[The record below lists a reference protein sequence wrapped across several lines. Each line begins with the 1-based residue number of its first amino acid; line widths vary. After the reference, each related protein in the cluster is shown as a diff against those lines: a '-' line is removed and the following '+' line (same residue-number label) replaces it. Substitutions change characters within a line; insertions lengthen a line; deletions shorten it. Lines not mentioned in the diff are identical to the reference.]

1 MNLLVLYSMP
11 INKDMTNKF
20 GICPSTGHLSV
31 LFPEKEAERT
41 PSNKIFLAIVLQGG
55 AMIEIDGK
63 NHLIYT
69 GTLIYL
75 YPNHLVR
82 QISHTE
88 DLLLEYLWFEFEF
101 LSDFPLLL
109 KADISEYVGKNPCL
123 QLKDKER
130 QLVKKYYDL
139 IAERYQESNEYIA
152 ITKGL
157 LFSFILEISRL
168 YSGKNV
174 SVSNTRQDE
183 LTDHFFFLLHQH
195 YKKERSVSFYADKL
209 YISDKY
215 LMRVLKKSTGQ
226 TFHFWVI
233 EFIMR
238 EAKLVLRSTTISITE
253 ISEKLNYPNP
263 SFFSRVFHQYVGMT
277 PKEFRNQ

>member
-1 MNLLVLYSMP
+1 
-11 INKDMTNKF
+11 MTNKF

-109 KADISEYVGKNPCL
+109 KA
-123 QLKDKER
+123 
-130 QLVKKYYDL
+130 L
-139 IAERYQESNEYIA
+139 IASGRKA
-152 ITKGL
+152 
-157 LFSFILEISRL
+157 L
-168 YSGKNV
+168 YSFRANKLALIGV
-174 SVSNTRQDE
+174 IAS
-183 LTDHFFFLLHQH
+183 
-195 YKKERSVSFYADKL
+195 SF
-209 YISDKY
+209 S
-215 LMRVLKKSTGQ
+215 
-226 TFHFWVI
+226 
-233 EFIMR
+233 
-238 EAKLVLRSTTISITE
+238 
-253 ISEKLNYPNP
+253 
-263 SFFSRVFHQYVGMT
+263 
-277 PKEFRNQ
+277 

>member
-123 QLKDKER
+123 QLKDKR
-130 QLVKKYYDL
+130 G
-139 IAERYQESNEYIA
+139 N
-152 ITKGL
+152 
-157 LFSFILEISRL
+157 
-168 YSGKNV
+168 
-174 SVSNTRQDE
+174 
-183 LTDHFFFLLHQH
+183 
-195 YKKERSVSFYADKL
+195 
-209 YISDKY
+209 
-215 LMRVLKKSTGQ
+215 
-226 TFHFWVI
+226 W
-233 EFIMR
+233 
-238 EAKLVLRSTTISITE
+238 
-253 ISEKLNYPNP
+253 
-263 SFFSRVFHQYVGMT
+263 
-277 PKEFRNQ
+277 

>member
-1 MNLLVLYSMP
+1 
-11 INKDMTNKF
+11 MTNLF

-41 PSNKIFLAIVLQGG
+41 PQNKVFPVIVLQGG
-55 AMIEIDGK
+55 AMVEIDGK
-63 NHLIYT
+63 THLIHA
-69 GTLIYL
+69 GTFLYL

-82 QISHTE
+82 QISRTE
-88 DLLLEYLWFEFEF
+88 DLLFEYLWFDFDF

-123 QLKDKER
+123 QLDEKDSR
-130 QLVKKYYDL
+130 LVKKYYDL

-168 YSGKNV
+168 YSGENI
-174 SVSNTRQDE
+174 SVSHTRQDE
-183 LTDHFFFLLHQH
+183 LTDRFFFLLHRH
-195 YKKERSVSFYADKL
+195 YKEERSVSFYADKL

-233 EFIMR
+233 DFVMR
-238 EAKLVLRSTTISITE
+238 EAKLLLRSTTLSITE
-253 ISEKLNYPNP
+253 ISERLNYPNS
-263 SFFSRVFHQYVGMT
+263 SFFSRVFRLYAGMS
-277 PKEFRNQ
+277 PKEFRHQTLSDKS

>member
-1 MNLLVLYSMP
+1 MP

-152 ITKGL
+152 ITKDCCFP
-157 LFSFILEISRL
+157 LFLKSAGYIPVKMCRYQI
-168 YSGKNV
+168 
-174 SVSNTRQDE
+174 
-183 LTDHFFFLLHQH
+183 H
-195 YKKERSVSFYADKL
+195 DK
-209 YISDKY
+209 
-215 LMRVLKKSTGQ
+215 T
-226 TFHFWVI
+226 
-233 EFIMR
+233 
-238 EAKLVLRSTTISITE
+238 
-253 ISEKLNYPNP
+253 N
-263 SFFSRVFHQYVGMT
+263 
-277 PKEFRNQ
+277 

>member
-1 MNLLVLYSMP
+1 
-11 INKDMTNKF
+11 MTNKF

-238 EAKLVLRSTTISITE
+238 EAKLLLRSTTISITE

-263 SFFSRVFHQYVGMT
+263 SIFSRVFHQYVGMT

>member
-139 IAERYQESNEYIA
+139 IAERIRKAMSTLPLPKDCCFPLFLKSAGYIPVKMCRYQI
-152 ITKGL
+152 
-157 LFSFILEISRL
+157 
-168 YSGKNV
+168 
-174 SVSNTRQDE
+174 
-183 LTDHFFFLLHQH
+183 H
-195 YKKERSVSFYADKL
+195 DK
-209 YISDKY
+209 
-215 LMRVLKKSTGQ
+215 T
-226 TFHFWVI
+226 
-233 EFIMR
+233 
-238 EAKLVLRSTTISITE
+238 
-253 ISEKLNYPNP
+253 N
-263 SFFSRVFHQYVGMT
+263 
-277 PKEFRNQ
+277 

>member
-11 INKDMTNKF
+11 NKF

-101 LSDFPLLL
+101 LSDFL
-109 KADISEYVGKNPCL
+109 
-123 QLKDKER
+123 
-130 QLVKKYYDL
+130 YY
-139 IAERYQESNEYIA
+139 
-152 ITKGL
+152 
-157 LFSFILEISRL
+157 
-168 YSGKNV
+168 
-174 SVSNTRQDE
+174 
-183 LTDHFFFLLHQH
+183 
-195 YKKERSVSFYADKL
+195 
-209 YISDKY
+209 
-215 LMRVLKKSTGQ
+215 
-226 TFHFWVI
+226 
-233 EFIMR
+233 
-238 EAKLVLRSTTISITE
+238 
-253 ISEKLNYPNP
+253 
-263 SFFSRVFHQYVGMT
+263 
-277 PKEFRNQ
+277 

>member
-1 MNLLVLYSMP
+1 M
-11 INKDMTNKF
+11 
-20 GICPSTGHLSV
+20 
-31 LFPEKEAERT
+31 
-41 PSNKIFLAIVLQGG
+41 
-55 AMIEIDGK
+55 
-63 NHLIYT
+63 
-69 GTLIYL
+69 
-75 YPNHLVR
+75 
-82 QISHTE
+82 
-88 DLLLEYLWFEFEF
+88 
-101 LSDFPLLL
+101 
-109 KADISEYVGKNPCL
+109 
-123 QLKDKER
+123 
-130 QLVKKYYDL
+130 KKYYDL

-157 LFSFILEISRL
+157 LFSFIFEIITL
-168 YSGKNV
+168 YSSKNV

-195 YKKERSVSFYADKL
+195 HKKERSVSFYADKL

-238 EAKLVLRSTTISITE
+238 EAKLLLRSTTISITE

-263 SFFSRVFHQYVGMT
+263 SFFSRVIHQYVGMT
-277 PKEFRNQ
+277 PKEFRNH

>member
-1 MNLLVLYSMP
+1 
-11 INKDMTNKF
+11 MTNRF
-20 GICPSTGHLSV
+20 GICPSTGCLSA
-31 LFPEKEAERT
+31 LFPEKGAERT
-41 PSNKIFLAIVLQGG
+41 PSDKVFLAMVLQGG
-55 AMIEIDGK
+55 AMIEIDEK
-63 NHLIYT
+63 SHLIHT

-88 DLLLEYLWFEFEF
+88 DLRLEYLWFEFEF

-109 KADISEYVGKNPCL
+109 KADISEYAGKNPCL
-123 QLKDKER
+123 QLKDEER
-130 QLVKKYYDL
+130 RLVEKYYGL
-139 IAERYQESNEYIA
+139 IAERYQESHEYIA

-174 SVSNTRQDE
+174 SISNTRQNE
-183 LTDHFFFLLHQH
+183 LTDHFFFLLHRH
-195 YKKERSVSFYADKL
+195 YKEERSVSFYADKL

-215 LMRVLKKSTGQ
+215 LMRVLKKSTGH
-226 TFHFWVI
+226 TFRFWVI
-233 EFIMR
+233 EFVMR
-238 EAKLVLRSTTISITE
+238 EAKLLLRSTTISITE
-253 ISEKLNYPNP
+253 ISERLNYPNP

>member
-82 QISHTE
+82 QIQKIC
-88 DLLLEYLWFEFEF
+88 YLNIFGSSLNSSRIF
-101 LSDFPLLL
+101 L
-109 KADISEYVGKNPCL
+109 
-123 QLKDKER
+123 
-130 QLVKKYYDL
+130 YY
-139 IAERYQESNEYIA
+139 
-152 ITKGL
+152 
-157 LFSFILEISRL
+157 
-168 YSGKNV
+168 
-174 SVSNTRQDE
+174 
-183 LTDHFFFLLHQH
+183 
-195 YKKERSVSFYADKL
+195 
-209 YISDKY
+209 
-215 LMRVLKKSTGQ
+215 
-226 TFHFWVI
+226 
-233 EFIMR
+233 
-238 EAKLVLRSTTISITE
+238 
-253 ISEKLNYPNP
+253 
-263 SFFSRVFHQYVGMT
+263 
-277 PKEFRNQ
+277 